1 MIEITVCKSRHLL
14 SVTLTAACISVILSG
29 CDQVRAT
36 PSCQEYFGATDTTG
50 YQLIDGG
57 LALHVDSGT
66 VWYRCAAGQRYR
78 DGECLGEA
86 LMLSFADTREYVTE
100 FSEQSSYQWRLPTN
114 EEFRSITTPRCL
126 NPAVNTNVFAQLP
139 IENFWLDDG
148 TNTTSDRKC
157 VAYSYQG
164 RIACRESQ
172 EALHRFM
179 LVATP

>member
-1 MIEITVCKSRHLL
+1 MIRITVEKGRHLL
-14 SVTLTAACISVILSG
+14 SVTLTAACISVMLSS
-29 CDQVRAT
+29 CDQVRAK
-36 PSCQEYFGATDTTG
+36 PSCQDYFGATDLTG

-57 LALHVDSGT
+57 MALHVDSGT
-66 VWYRCAAGQRYR
+66 VWYRCPAGQRYR

-86 LMLSFADTREYVTE
+86 LMLSFADAGDYVTE
-100 FSEQSSYQWRLPTN
+100 FSEQSSYNWRLPSN
-114 EEFRSITTPRCL
+114 EEFRAISTNRCL

-139 IENFWLDDG
+139 IENYWLGDG
-148 TNTTSDRKC
+148 TNTISGRKC

-172 EALHRFM
+172 DSLHRFM